1 MDVKCSKKAKK
12 ATGSSRTRNRLRNCE
27 TGEKMAQRRI
37 SGDRLFITVVYL
49 VAMCRAVPIGDL
61 LDRAS
66 QRSDKMHSLSTLL
79 TQEMDT
85 HFPPYGRMQMQRPAE
100 CHTSALQTPND
111 KEQALQVSNS
121 DLMSLVRSLLQA
133 WVDPLVI
140 LSNSAITLPHP
151 AKSSISS
158 KIQELQEHS
167 KSLADG
173 LDILSGKMGPAAQA
187 TSSLPYTGGTDL
199 GQDRV
204 TILNKFG
211 FLLSCLRRDSHKID
225 SFLKV
230 LRCRAV
236 KLQPEL
242 C

>member
-1 MDVKCSKKAKK
+1 
-12 ATGSSRTRNRLRNCE
+12 
-27 TGEKMAQRRI
+27 
-37 SGDRLFITVVYL
+37 
-49 VAMCRAVPIGDL
+49 MCRAVPIGDL

-79 TQEMDT
+79 TQEMVRSYCRCLN
-85 HFPPYGRMQMQRPAE
+85 PVG
-100 CHTSALQTPND
+100 SL
-111 KEQALQVSNS
+111 NS

-158 KIQELQEHS
+158 RIQELQEHS

-173 LDILSGKMGPAAQA
+173 LDILSGKMGPDAQA

-204 TILNKFG
+204 TILNKFA

>member
-1 MDVKCSKKAKK
+1 
-12 ATGSSRTRNRLRNCE
+12 
-27 TGEKMAQRRI
+27 
-37 SGDRLFITVVYL
+37 
-49 VAMCRAVPIGDL
+49 
-61 LDRAS
+61 
-66 QRSDKMHSLSTLL
+66 
-79 TQEMDT
+79 
-85 HFPPYGRMQMQRPAE
+85 MQMQRPAE

-111 KEQALQVSNS
+111 KEQALQVSDPGAAGALQKPS
-121 DLMSLVRSLLQA
+121 GRSGHTVRQGRQNGEMFFHLLSFLLNA
-133 WVDPLVI
+133 
-140 LSNSAITLPHP
+140 PHLYP
-151 AKSSISS
+151 NGLYL
-158 KIQELQEHS
+158 IQ
-167 KSLADG
+167 
-173 LDILSGKMGPAAQA
+173 MGPDAQA

-204 TILNKFG
+204 TILNKFA